1 MLTRWKVTRAAFG
14 AVSKLLELQLR
25 GDGDEGDDDGSAQAD
40 DGVFYQQIGVAVRPV
55 VARTLRA
62 LGYEDGDEVVAL
74 KLWHKDS
81 TKSPTDLAEGE
92 TRVYAAG
99 AVGVF
104 LKLLTSQAVLEA
116 ATVLLGSGASKG
128 VNREGDAIRPGAL
141 SITPGPA
148 QPNTPAPGLT
158 TVPVV
163 VNYTPYG
170 GAPQTGTLVF
180 VGTALAITGSASFT
194 LGGVTGA
201 GSSTV
206 RAKD

>member
-1 MLTRWKVTRAAFG
+1 MLTRWKVTAAAYG

-25 GDGDEGDDDGSAQAD
+25 GDGDEGDDDGSAQTD
-40 DGVFYQQIGVAVRPV
+40 DGVFYQQLGIAVRPV

-81 TKSPTDLAEGE
+81 EKSPTDLVAGE

-116 ATVLLGSGASKG
+116 ATVLLGSGATKG
-128 VNREGDAIRPGAL
+128 VNRAGDPILPGVL
-141 SITPGPA
+141 TVIPGTPSA
-148 QPNTPAPGLT
+148 NTPVPGVN

-163 VNYTPYG
+163 FSYTPTG
-170 GAPQTGTLVF
+170 GAPQVGTLTF
-180 VGTALAITGSASFT
+180 VGTALTIAGSVSFALGGTTGTGSA
-194 LGGVTGA
+194 
-201 GSSTV
+201 TV